1 MDEEVGEMDAQKTEQ
16 ILSIIIPVYNEI
28 ATIQAV
34 VEAVKKADI
43 SPMKKEII
51 IVDDGS
57 SDGTKELLRK
67 VNGAKVFFHE
77 KNKGKGAAI
86 RTGIQHA
93 KGEFMLI
100 QDADLEYSPT
110 EYAKLIHPITRGMTD
125 VVYGSRFAAG
135 KVFDK
140 NMYYT
145 HSVGN
150 VMLTWVTNLL
160 YSAKLEDMETG
171 YKLIKKELLHDMQL
185 ESDGFDIE
193 PELTA
198 KLLRK
203 GVKIH
208 EVPITFKPRAFE
220 EGKKINWRD
229 GVTALWTLVK
239 YRVKE

>member
-1 MDEEVGEMDAQKTEQ
+1 MGVGEMDARKTEQ
-16 ILSIIIPVYNEI
+16 VLSIIIPVYNEVS
-28 ATIQAV
+28 TILAV

-57 SDGTKELLRK
+57 NDGTKEILRK

-86 RTGIQHA
+86 KTGIQHA
-93 KGEFMLI
+93 KGDFVLI
-100 QDADLEYSPT
+100 QDADLEYNPV
-110 EYAKLIHPITRGMTD
+110 EYAKLILPITGGVTE

-145 HSVGN
+145 HCVGN
-150 VMLTWVTNLL
+150 VVLTWATNFL
-160 YSAKLEDMETG
+160 YDANLKDMETG
-171 YKLIKKELLHDMQL
+171 YKLIKKELLHDMRL
-185 ESDGFDIE
+185 HADGFDIE

-220 EGKKINWRD
+220 EGKKINWQD
-229 GVTALWTLVK
+229 GITALWTLLK
-239 YRVKE
+239 YKMKE